1 MSINRRNYPPM
12 PGGASWPN
20 IPPQAMTI
28 ERYLAE
34 HIDTRLVIEPEFID
48 VGPQQM
54 WLAAIRRRDDGAAEF
69 EAMGA
74 TISAAVR
81 GLEEVLS

>member
-1 MSINRRNYPPM
+1 MKV
-12 PGGASWPN
+12 
-20 IPPQAMTI
+20 
-28 ERYLAE
+28 ERYLAS